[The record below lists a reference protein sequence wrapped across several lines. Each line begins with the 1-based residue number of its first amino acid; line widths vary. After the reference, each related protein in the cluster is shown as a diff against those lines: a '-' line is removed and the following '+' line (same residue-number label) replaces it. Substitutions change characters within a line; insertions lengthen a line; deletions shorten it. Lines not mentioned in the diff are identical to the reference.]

1 MSDNVRHP
9 THYTDHCSI
18 ECIDMIRLV
27 LGDEGFGKFCIG
39 NAMKYLW
46 RWKFKN
52 GREDIE
58 KAKVYANWLRDFV
71 DRDFLSNMAGDLN
84 IILDMIEKAE
94 RQADEEDD

>member
-1 MSDNVRHP
+1 MSDNVHNP
-9 THYTDHCSI
+9 SHYTDHCSI

-52 GREDIE
+52 GHEDIE
-58 KAKVYANWLRDFV
+58 KAKVYADWLGEFIDMDFV
-71 DRDFLSNMAGDLN
+71 SDMAGDLN
-84 IILDMIEKAE
+84 IILDMIDKAE
-94 RQADEEDD
+94 RQADEADD